1 MIAPAIPA
9 DEKQRLHALKQY
21 KILDTSPEQDYDELV
36 QLASSIC
43 EVPISLITL
52 IDSDRQWF
60 KAKIGIDGEETTR
73 ETAFCAHA
81 IHHEELMVV
90 EDATKDERFHD
101 NPYVLGDPD
110 VRFYAG
116 MPLINPEGYK
126 LGTLCVIDKV
136 PRKLNAL
143 QEQALKVLS
152 NQVIKLF
159 EIRKKNEEL
168 SRLNEMQNKM
178 LSVIAHD
185 VRGPLNSLQVL
196 LEFIDPSEADSDEM
210 KEVLQDAMKLVGN
223 GRDLLENMLSWAG
236 SMQKEN
242 GFYPE
247 DTAIAPLVDALLQA
261 HEVKA
266 KSKGLKLINQVAD
279 DLKAEID
286 KQMLNFILRN
296 LLTNALKFTAQGEIT
311 VGGEAIE
318 NGVRLFVKDTGC
330 GIAEADLPKLMRWDQ
345 RFTTRGTQKERGA
358 GVGLLLATEFIH
370 RHDGE
375 LKVESTVGVGTT
387 MYFTLFNQL
396 S

>member
-1 MIAPAIPA
+1 MIVPAIPV

-21 KILDTSPEQDYDELV
+21 KVLDTLPEQDYDDLV
-36 QLASSIC
+36 QLASAIC
-43 EVPISLITL
+43 EVPISLISL
-52 IDSDRQWF
+52 IDTERQWF
-60 KAKIGIDGEETTR
+60 KAKIGIDGQETLR

-81 IHHEELMVV
+81 IHHDDLMVV
-90 EDATKDERFHD
+90 EDATKDARFVD
-101 NPYVLGDPD
+101 NPYVVGDPD

-143 QEQALKVLS
+143 QEQTLKVLS
-152 NQVIKLF
+152 KQVIKLF

-168 SRLNEMQNKM
+168 SRLNELQNKM

-196 LEFIDPSEADSDEM
+196 LEFIDPTEADSDEL
-210 KEVLQDAMKLVGN
+210 KEALQDAMKLVGN

-247 DTAIAPLVDALLQA
+247 TTAIAPLVDALLQA

-266 KSKGLKLINQVAD
+266 KSKGIKLINQVPV
-279 DLKAEID
+279 DLQAEID

-296 LLTNALKFTAQGEIT
+296 LLTNALKFTAKGEVK
-311 VGGEAIE
+311 VGGEAID
-318 NGVRLFVKDTGC
+318 NGVRLFVQDTGC

-370 RHDGE
+370 RHEGE
-375 LKVESTVGVGTT
+375 LQVESQVGVGTT
-387 MYFTLFNQL
+387 MHFTLLNQL
-396 S
+396 G